1 MFIRLEEEEGD
12 YLAGFAAQCESD
24 ECEREDPGRGRR
36 LKSDHRG
43 GDTRVRHSTHDGNW
57 CILFAICPLALVAG
71 TLVAR
76 AACRLVPEQ
85 PPSPLVPLVS
95 FYIAD

>member
-1 MFIRLEEEEGD
+1 MIIAGVIR
-12 YLAGFAAQCESD
+12 A
-24 ECEREDPGRGRR
+24 
-36 LKSDHRG
+36 
-43 GDTRVRHSTHDGNW
+43 
-57 CILFAICPLALVAG
+57 FAIVLMMGIGAFYLPFAPWPWW
-71 TLVAR
+71 LVAR